1 MLSKLFKKKENTHLN
16 ERTVEEFMMLIRVY
30 YQGVMAMNLGIT
42 NMNML
47 PDLALFKR
55 MLKIPTQNNK
65 LGLGEKSKAKKILI
79 SDYNLPED
87 FFKEI
92 ESSIKK
98 NCKTQ
103 MQTQPYFF
111 KFQGLCTDLF
121 NLLDKVMSFKFRLSM
136 LVKSM
141 LRKQTKK
148 LVHEILTKS
157 EWKDVNDQKAAWS
170 VKKAAESLD
179 YSEQW
184 ISDLVYG
191 TILLAR
197 NNARKKE
204 KKE

>member
-1 MLSKLFKKKENTHLN
+1 MLSKLFKKKENNHLN

-79 SDYNLPED
+79 SDYNLQED

-103 MQTQPYFF
+103 IQIQPYFF

-121 NLLDKVMSFKFRLSM
+121 NLLDKVMSFKYRLSM

-148 LVHEILTKS
+148 LVNEIFTKS

-179 YSEQW
+179 YSQQW
-184 ISDLVYG
+184 ISELVYG

-197 NNARKKE
+197 NNVRKKN